1 MRIRKRTGEVECF
14 MLKII
19 DNNHKLLPIRRE
31 IESYNP
37 QLHKTAEHLKA
48 VYQGAQNCDMPMT
61 ILELL
66 DEKYLEKNEL
76 RYTSFT
82 GYTST
87 LKKFKKR

>member
-1 MRIRKRTGEVECF
+1 
-14 MLKII
+14 
-19 DNNHKLLPIRRE
+19 
-31 IESYNP
+31 
-37 QLHKTAEHLKA
+37 KTAEHLKA